1 MPLYLKSHSY
11 GEYVFDHSW
20 ARAFRLFSRVPYYPK
35 LLSCVPFTPVT
46 GPRLMA
52 AGTPEQAARAQAA
65 LAEALCV
72 LCEQLGSSS
81 AHVTFPA
88 KTEWEFL
95 AARGFLQRTGIQYHW
110 INDRNYSSFEEF
122 LGGLKQSRRKNI
134 RQERNKVARP
144 SSLIPHPSSLIPLP
158 HPSSLN
164 SFQNTRYERARV
176 LGTRALQI
184 SMNAPVLVQLDGET
198 DPLEIAG
205 KELREKRIP
214 FTVRRYLPDGSW
226 EDWGVDELI
235 VEDPDRRRGL

>member
-1 MPLYLKSHSY
+1 MQICMCANIHVHTHTHTDTHTHTQPGWLPQHLVAWDLHTGTLLGCMPLYLKSHSY

-144 SSLIPHPSSLIPLP
+144 SSLIPHPSSLIPAKTLTP
-158 HPSSLN
+158 
-164 SFQNTRYERARV
+164 
-176 LGTRALQI
+176 
-184 SMNAPVLVQLDGET
+184 
-198 DPLEIAG
+198 
-205 KELREKRIP
+205 KR
-214 FTVRRYLPDGSW
+214 
-226 EDWGVDELI
+226 
-235 VEDPDRRRGL
+235 

>member
-144 SSLIPHPSSLIPLP
+144 SSLIPHPSSLIPAKTLTP
-158 HPSSLN
+158 KRQTLNAKRQTLSPGPAARPPIALTPEPSLQAPIPVSNEGLTGAEPGGKGRHPGVQAAGRRH
-164 SFQNTRYERARV
+164 FARV
-176 LGTRALQI
+176 LGR
-184 SMNAPVLVQLDGET
+184 VL
-198 DPLEIAG
+198 
-205 KELREKRIP
+205 
-214 FTVRRYLPDGSW
+214 
-226 EDWGVDELI
+226 
-235 VEDPDRRRGL
+235 